1 VQRNSAVKKSIEPD
15 AKPVIKKKKEVKCP
29 VCENTFE
36 ITKVR
41 SRSIRLVKQDTD
53 FCPHYEGENPLF
65 YEAVVC
71 AHCGFASHIT
81 TMDSLNRFEKQ
92 KVRKLITKRWT
103 PRSFSGKRTWD
114 NALEAFKI
122 VLLNLNV
129 REAAHSE
136 IAKIC
141 MRIAWL
147 YRYAGD
153 SELEQ
158 CYLNHALNSYKE
170 AYEEEDLSD
179 EKLDSF
185 TMLFII
191 GELCSRTGKE
201 EEALQWFSRL
211 IREYSDPKN
220 KGKIPN
226 MLIET
231 TRDRVQELRQSEK
244 MKSEVN

>member
-1 VQRNSAVKKSIEPD
+1 MNLLNKLEP
-15 AKPVIKKKKEVKCP
+15 VYQKEVKCP

-141 MRIAWL
+141 MRTLVISLCRGQRA
-147 YRYAGD
+147 RAV
-153 SELEQ
+153 
-158 CYLNHALNSYKE
+158 
-170 AYEEEDLSD
+170 
-179 EKLDSF
+179 
-185 TMLFII
+185 LF
-191 GELCSRTGKE
+191 ESC
-201 EEALQWFSRL
+201 
-211 IREYSDPKN
+211 P
-220 KGKIPN
+220 
-226 MLIET
+226 
-231 TRDRVQELRQSEK
+231 
-244 MKSEVN
+244 

>member
-1 VQRNSAVKKSIEPD
+1 
-15 AKPVIKKKKEVKCP
+15 
-29 VCENTFE
+29 
-36 ITKVR
+36 
-41 SRSIRLVKQDTD
+41 
-53 FCPHYEGENPLF
+53 
-65 YEAVVC
+65 
-71 AHCGFASHIT
+71 
-81 TMDSLNRFEKQ
+81 M
-92 KVRKLITKRWT
+92 
-103 PRSFSGKRTWD
+103 
-114 NALEAFKI
+114 
-122 VLLNLNV
+122 LLNLNV